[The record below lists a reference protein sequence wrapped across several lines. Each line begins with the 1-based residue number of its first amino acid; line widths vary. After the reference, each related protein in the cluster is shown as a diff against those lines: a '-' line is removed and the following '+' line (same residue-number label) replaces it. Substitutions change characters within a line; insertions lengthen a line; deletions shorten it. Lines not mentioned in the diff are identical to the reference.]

1 MEAPIVFFVGWV
13 EFSETHRRAAREG
26 SERLPE
32 GHPAAA
38 LAASLLKFLSF
49 IVFFCADSCDNC
61 KRSET
66 PLDRNP
72 PSDQDKL
79 LFGAR

>member
-1 MEAPIVFFVGWV
+1 MVIRWIQLKSLNNWMNRQKVLVFGFYG
-13 EFSETHRRAAREG
+13 EG
-26 SERLPE
+26 NL
-32 GHPAAA
+32 G
-38 LAASLLKFLSF
+38 
-49 IVFFCADSCDNC
+49 DG